1 MGTEWNFFLSFGS
14 LNEELQEWE
23 QSHYIEV
30 FCPLYSSF
38 NWQNVWLEFQN
49 NFSCSVRIYTPGF
62 KSLLHKCRRLCLPL
76 HNR

>member
-1 MGTEWNFFLSFGS
+1 MGTEWNFFSSFGS

-49 NFSCSVRIYTPGF
+49 NFSCSVPIYRGRGTGEAGEASASPDIRG
-62 KSLLHKCRRLCLPL
+62 
-76 HNR
+76 

>member
-1 MGTEWNFFLSFGS
+1 MGTEWNFFSSFGS

-23 QSHYIEV
+23 QSHYIGF

-49 NFSCSVRIYTPGF
+49 NFSCSVPIYTPGF
-62 KSLLHKCRRLCLPL
+62 IFANKSLK
-76 HNR
+76 NKQDK